1 MRIILGFTYITVG
14 AYSMQWRGGKGTII
28 CSTLHETSLC
38 VGAWFMVFEACGTS
52 KLCIL
57 GIQHIYVWPTC
68 KVVVVVLS
76 HPLKGYQRYRCFPSV
91 GPLGPSLL
99 FAWQQERLIWLRRG
113 LLFLILDDMHDTVWA
128 HTHACVRMNPSHR
141 VEVASTRTPSWIDLA
156 LCGELVYD
164 FWHTRQINVVYSNMH
179 ARITSIHMHVV
190 VAFEWYTPSRGY
202 RRQAYIFMG
211 PRGHP

>member
-1 MRIILGFTYITVG
+1 MHGL
-14 AYSMQWRGGKGTII
+14 
-28 CSTLHETSLC
+28 
-38 VGAWFMVFEACGTS
+38 WFLRHVAHQSCAFWVFN
-52 KLCIL
+52 
-57 GIQHIYVWPTC
+57 IYMFGPHAKRWW
-68 KVVVVVLS
+68 LS
-76 HPLKGYQRYRCFPSV
+76 SRTHLSGYQRYRCFPSV

-113 LLFLILDDMHDTVWA
+113 LLFLLWDDMHDTLWA

-141 VEVASTRTPSWIDLA
+141 VEVASTTTPSWTDLA

-190 VAFEWYTPSRGY
+190 VAFEQYTPSRGY
-202 RRQAYIFMG
+202 RRQAYIFVG
-211 PRGHP
+211 PRGHPWSPWPTIR